1 MIATLASVVCLA
13 APAVF
18 PVDGRVTDWFRPPSC
33 ARCEGN
39 RGVEIAT
46 VRGDEVVAP
55 VSGTVEFV
63 GPVGGLTYLVVAAVG
78 EASLK
83 AVVGGLVG
91 VTVGRGD
98 RVEAGRAMG
107 TAMDALYVGFR
118 VGPRRD
124 SRYVDPAPLFG
135 LHRKRARLVAP
146 EPTPVSL
153 TSRLGHPTRP
163 LHQRH
168 CSVLPPVV
176 ASARGP
182 GP

>member
-1 MIATLASVVCLA
+1 MIATIASVVCLA

-18 PVDGRVTDWFRPPSC
+18 PVDGRVTDWFRPPPC

-39 RGVEIAT
+39 RGLEIAT
-46 VRGDEVVAP
+46 VRRDAVVAP

-63 GPVGGLTYLVVAAVG
+63 GPVGGLTYLVVAVEG
-78 EASLK
+78 VPSLK
-83 AVVGGLVG
+83 SVVGGLVG
-91 VTVGRGD
+91 VTVTNGD

-107 TAMDALYVGFR
+107 TAMDVVYAGFR

-124 SRYVDPAPLFG
+124 GRYVDPAPLFG

-146 EPTPVSL
+146 EPAPVSL
-153 TSRLGHPTRP
+153 ARRSGHPTRP
-163 LHQRH
+163 SQQRH